1 MLAEALRVQLII
13 CSGDGVWAVSGVAES
28 LHTCT
33 RVQVC
38 RDSAVGGSE
47 V

>member
-1 MLAEALRVQLII
+1 MPAEALRVQLII
-13 CSGDGVWAVSGVAES
+13 CSGDGVWAVSGVAEENI
-28 LHTCT
+28 C
-33 RVQVC
+33 VQVC